1 MNHNE
6 KEQQFKQRQ
15 QTLEQ
20 REQEIR
26 LRELEL
32 EIARET
38 QETDPP
44 LYQTRKENLGKKS
57 ITPWRKKL
65 LLMGKLFALMVVVFV
80 ATKIAYWL
88 ALGIMISSITWVS
101 YKLFLEREPSNNKK

>member
-1 MNHNE
+1 MNYNE
-6 KEQQFKQRQ
+6 ENQQLKQREQ
-15 QTLEQ
+15 ALKQ

-44 LYQTRKENLGKKS
+44 LYETRKENLGKKS
-57 ITPWRKKL
+57 ITHWRKNL
-65 LLMGKLFALMVVVFV
+65 LFMGKLFIIMVVVFV
-80 ATKIAYWL
+80 ATKLAYWL
-88 ALGIMISSITWVS
+88 ALVIMISSITWVS
-101 YKLFLEREPSNNKK
+101 YKLFLERKPSNKKK

>member
-1 MNHNE
+1 MNYNE
-6 KEQQFKQRQ
+6 EEQQLKQRQ
-15 QTLEQ
+15 QALEQ

-38 QETDPP
+38 QETEPP
-44 LYQTRKENLGKKS
+44 LYQTRKENLAQKT
-57 ITPWRKKL
+57 ITPWWKKL
-65 LLMGKLFALMVVVFV
+65 LFVGKLFVLMVVVFV
-80 ATKIAYWL
+80 ATKLAYWL
-88 ALGIMISSITWVS
+88 ALGILVSSITWVS

>member
-1 MNHNE
+1 MNYNE
-6 KEQQFKQRQ
+6 EYQQLKR
-15 QTLEQ
+15 

-57 ITPWRKKL
+57 ITPCWKKFL
-65 LLMGKLFALMVVVFV
+65 FMGKLFMVMVVVFV
-80 ATKIAYWL
+80 ATRIAYWL
-88 ALGIMISSITWVS
+88 ALGIMIISITWAS

>member
-1 MNHNE
+1 MNYNE
-6 KEQQFKQRQ
+6 EEQRLKQRQ
-15 QTLEQ
+15 QALEQ

-38 QETDPP
+38 QETEPP
-44 LYQTRKENLGKKS
+44 LYQTRKENSGKKS
-57 ITPWRKKL
+57 IIPWWKKL
-65 LLMGKLFALMVVVFV
+65 LFVGKLFVLMVVVFV

-88 ALGIMISSITWVS
+88 ALGILVSSVTWAS
-101 YKLFLEREPSNNKK
+101 YKLFLEGEPSNNKK

>member
-1 MNHNE
+1 MNYNE
-6 KEQQFKQRQ
+6 EDQQLK
-15 QTLEQ
+15 Q

-57 ITPWRKKL
+57 ITHWRKNL
-65 LLMGKLFALMVVVFV
+65 LFMGKLFMIMVVVCV

-88 ALGIMISSITWVS
+88 ALVQLS
-101 YKLFLEREPSNNKK
+101 KNNPPVTYDL